1 MDQWDKIEAL
11 FDEVLALPPEA
22 RAARLDAIGEQDPEL
37 SREVA
42 SLLAA
47 HEEASGFFDGL
58 SERVVSPLMNH
69 LGEEPAPP
77 ERVGPYRI
85 VEEVGRGGMST
96 VYLAERDDGHFE
108 QQVALKLIRP
118 VGDTADRLQRFL
130 SERQILASLNH
141 PHVARLLDGG
151 VLDPG
156 SGPGQAGRPYFVMEY
171 VKGQPIDRYCDAERL
186 SLEARLRL
194 FQVVVGAVQ
203 YAHNNLVVHRD
214 LKPSNILVTDAG
226 EVKLLDF
233 GIAKLLSRDEN
244 AEGASQ
250 TQTANRWLTPEYAA
264 PEQIRG
270 ERVTTAT
277 DVYQL
282 GVVLYKLLTGHRPYR
297 TGQTST
303 YDLEHA
309 VVEEMPT
316 RPSDVVGQVEEIT
329 QRGATRRIT
338 PESVVETR
346 NTELVTLRRTLSG
359 DLDAIVL
366 KALRKEPAERYA
378 TAEALSE
385 DLRRYLEGRPVFARR
400 GSMSYR
406 VRKYVSRHRGA
417 MAAAVIGLLFLIGYA
432 VTITLQEQKV
442 ERQRDLA
449 RKEARKAEEVA
460 DQLIDLFTIS
470 DANEARSDTVTAR
483 QILESGIE
491 RVQKEL
497 DDQPELQAA
506 TLTVI
511 GRLYERLGFYR
522 ESVHLLDSALA
533 LRQAVLIAP
542 HQDLARGLMYLGQAR
557 RQAGAIDEAEA
568 PLRASVAMWEALPDF
583 QKEKAESQIALAGL
597 LRNKGHYAAAESLY
611 WRAYALQQALPDRR
625 DLAETVS
632 ALALLKQS
640 EGDYETAD
648 SLYRAALAMQRQ
660 VLGVDNIEIVTTL
673 VNLAVLHGDRAHFA
687 TADSLYREAFDMQRR
702 LLGEAHP
709 DVAKTLNNWGHM
721 SEVAGNL
728 EQAEQLHRQA
738 LQIKQ
743 EQLGASHPSLAYSYV
758 GLATVL
764 QRQGDYDEAKALYRQ
779 ALAIDRKVYGDEHQE
794 VANDL
799 RQLALVLQGQGN
811 LAEADRTFAEAIRI
825 YRSQP
830 LSNPIPLSTT
840 LLGRARLWMA
850 QGRHGAA
857 EPLLR
862 EALAIRKD
870 AVGNAHWGT
879 AQVRG
884 ALGACLAGLGQSD
897 EAEPLLRE
905 GYQGLAA
912 SLGDQDE
919 RTQHVL
925 RDLVAFYEAQ
935 GQPAEASQYR
945 TRLRTS

>member
-1 MDQWDKIEAL
+1 
-11 FDEVLALPPEA
+11 
-22 RAARLDAIGEQDPEL
+22 
-37 SREVA
+37 
-42 SLLAA
+42 
-47 HEEASGFFDGL
+47 
-58 SERVVSPLMNH
+58 
-69 LGEEPAPP
+69 
-77 ERVGPYRI
+77 
-85 VEEVGRGGMST
+85 
-96 VYLAERDDGHFE
+96 
-108 QQVALKLIRP
+108 
-118 VGDTADRLQRFL
+118 
-130 SERQILASLNH
+130 
-141 PHVARLLDGG
+141 
-151 VLDPG
+151 
-156 SGPGQAGRPYFVMEY
+156 
-171 VKGQPIDRYCDAERL
+171 
-186 SLEARLRL
+186 
-194 FQVVVGAVQ
+194 
-203 YAHNNLVVHRD
+203 
-214 LKPSNILVTDAG
+214 
-226 EVKLLDF
+226 
-233 GIAKLLSRDEN
+233 
-244 AEGASQ
+244 
-250 TQTANRWLTPEYAA
+250 
-264 PEQIRG
+264 
-270 ERVTTAT
+270 
-277 DVYQL
+277 
-282 GVVLYKLLTGHRPYR
+282 
-297 TGQTST
+297 
-303 YDLEHA
+303 
-309 VVEEMPT
+309 
-316 RPSDVVGQVEEIT
+316 
-329 QRGATRRIT
+329 
-338 PESVVETR
+338 VVETR
-346 NTELVTLRRTLSG
+346 NTELGTLRRTLSG

-366 KALRKEPAERYA
+366 KALRKEPAERYG

-417 MAAAVIGLLFLIGYA
+417 MAAAVIGLLFLVGYA

-449 RKEARKAEEVA
+449 RQEARKAEEVA
-460 DQLIDLFTIS
+460 DHLIALFTVS

-483 QILESGIE
+483 QILEEGIA

-497 DDQPELQAA
+497 DNQPELQAA

-511 GRLYERLGFYR
+511 GRLYERLGFYG
-522 ESVHLLDSALA
+522 ESVQLLDSALA
-533 LRQAVLIAP
+533 LRQAVLPAP
-542 HQDLARGLMYLGQAR
+542 HQDLAKDMMYLGRAR
-557 RQAGAIDEAEA
+557 MKVGAIDEAEA

-583 QKEKAESQIALAGL
+583 QKEKAESQIALADL
-597 LRNKGHYAAAESLY
+597 LRNKGHYAEAESLY
-611 WRAYALQQALPDRR
+611 QSAYALQQALPDRR

-640 EGDYETAD
+640 EGDYEAAD

-660 VLGVDNIEIVTTL
+660 VLGVDNIKIITTL

-687 TADSLYREAFDMQRR
+687 TADSLYREALDIQRR

-743 EQLGASHPSLAYSYV
+743 EHLGASHPSLAFSYV

-764 QRQGDYDEAKALYRQ
+764 QKQDNFDEAEVLYRQ

-799 RQLALVLQGQGN
+799 RQLALVLHGQGS

-825 YRSQP
+825 YRSHQP

-884 ALGACLAGLGQSD
+884 ALGACLAVLGQSD

-919 RTQHVL
+919 RTQHIL
-925 RDLVAFYEAQ
+925 RDLVAFYETQ
-935 GQPAEASQYR
+935 GQPAEANQYR

>member
-22 RAARLDAIGEQDPEL
+22 RAARLNVIALHDPEL

-42 SLLAA
+42 SLLGA

-58 SERVVSPLMNH
+58 SDRVVSPLMSH

-77 ERVGPYRI
+77 ERVGSYRI

-118 VGDTADRLQRFL
+118 VGDAADRLQRFL

-151 VLDPG
+151 VLED
-156 SGPGQAGRPYFVMEY
+156 GRPYFVMEY
-171 VKGQPIDRYCDAERL
+171 VDGHPIDRYCDAERL

-226 EVKLLDF
+226 AVKLLDF
-233 GIAKLLSRDEN
+233 GIAKLLSREEN
-244 AEGASQ
+244 GGASSK

-303 YDLEHA
+303 YELEHA

-316 RPSDVVGQVEEIT
+316 RPSDVVREVEEIT
-329 QRGATRRIT
+329 QSGATRRIT

-346 NTELVTLRRTLSG
+346 NTELGTLRRTLSG

-366 KALRKEPAERYA
+366 KALRKEPDERYA

-385 DLRRYLEGRPVFARR
+385 DIRRYLEGRPVFARR
-400 GSMSYR
+400 GSISYR
-406 VRKYVSRHRGA
+406 MRKYVSRHRGA
-417 MAAAVIGLLFLIGYA
+417 MAAAVIGLLFLVGYA
-432 VTITLQEQKV
+432 VTVTLQERKV
-442 ERQRDLA
+442 SQQRDLA
-449 RKEARKAEEVA
+449 RQEARKTEEVA
-460 DQLIDLFTIS
+460 NQLIDLFTIS

-483 QILESGIE
+483 QILEAGIA
-491 RVQKEL
+491 RVHKEL
-497 DDQPELQAA
+497 DNQPELQAA

-522 ESVHLLDSALA
+522 ESVQLLDNALA
-533 LRQAVLIAP
+533 LRRAVLRAP
-542 HQDLARGLMYLGQAR
+542 HQDIAKGLLYLGRAR
-557 RQAGAIDEAEA
+557 LSAGTFDEAEA
-568 PLRASVAMWEALPDF
+568 PLREAVAMWEALPAF
-583 QKEKAESQIALAGL
+583 EEEKAASQIALANW
-597 LRNKGHYAAAESLY
+597 LRNKGQYAEAESLY
-611 WRAYALQQALPDRR
+611 WSAYAIQQDLADRR
-625 DLAETVS
+625 DLAQTIS

-640 EGDYETAD
+640 EGEYETAD

-660 VLGVDNIEIVTTL
+660 VLGVDNLDIVTTL

-687 TADSLYREAFDMQRR
+687 TADSLYRAAFDMQRR

-743 EQLGASHPSLAYSYV
+743 EQLGEAHPSLAYSYV

-764 QRQGDYDEAKALYRQ
+764 QKQGNYGEAEALYRQ
-779 ALAIDRKVYGDEHQE
+779 ALAIDRAAYGPAHQE

-799 RQLALVLQGQGN
+799 RQLALVLHSQGN
-811 LAEADRTFAEAIRI
+811 LTEADRTFAEALQI

-830 LSNPIPLSTT
+830 SNNPIPLSTT

-850 QGRHGAA
+850 QGQHSAA

-862 EALAIRKD
+862 EALGIREA
-870 AVGNAHWGT
+870 AVGKDHWGT

-884 ALGACLAGLGQSD
+884 TLGACLAALGETEQ
-897 EAEPLLRE
+897 AEPLLRE

-912 SLGDQDE
+912 SLGDHDE
-919 RTQHVL
+919 RTRQAL
-925 RDLVAFYEAQ
+925 RDIIAFYEAQ
-935 GQPAEASQYR
+935 DQPTEAHRYR
-945 TRLRTS
+945 ARLQ

>member
-1 MDQWDKIEAL
+1 MDQWDKVESL
-11 FDEVLALPPEA
+11 FDEVLTLPPEA
-22 RAARLDAIGEQDPEL
+22 RAARLKVIALQDPEL

-42 SLLAA
+42 SLLEA

-58 SERVVSPLMNH
+58 SDRVVSPLMNH

-108 QQVALKLIRP
+108 QQVAVKLIRP

-130 SERQILASLNH
+130 SERQILASLSH

-151 VLDPG
+151 VLKD
-156 SGPGQAGRPYFVMEY
+156 GRPYFVMEY
-171 VKGQPIDRYCDAERL
+171 VDGRPIDRYCDAERL

-233 GIAKLLSRDEN
+233 GIAKLLGREEN
-244 AEGASQ
+244 GAGSSQ

-303 YDLEHA
+303 YELEHA

-329 QRGATRRIT
+329 QSGATRRIT

-346 NTELVTLRRTLSG
+346 NTELTTLRRTLSG

-366 KALRKEPAERYA
+366 KALRKEPAARYA

-385 DLRRYLEGRPVFARR
+385 DIRRYLEGRPVFARR

-417 MAAAVIGLLFLIGYA
+417 MAAALIGLLFLIGYA
-432 VTITLQEQKV
+432 VTVTVQERKV
-442 ERQRDLA
+442 AQQRDLA
-449 RKEARKAEEVA
+449 RQEARKAEEVA
-460 DQLIDLFTIS
+460 NQLIDLFTIS

-483 QILESGIE
+483 QILEAGVE
-491 RVQKEL
+491 RVRKEL
-497 DDQPELQAA
+497 EDQPELQAA

-511 GRLYERLGFYR
+511 GRLYERLGFY
-522 ESVHLLDSALA
+522 EEGVHLLDSALA
-533 LRQAVLIAP
+533 LRRMALMAP
-542 HQDLARGLMYLGQAR
+542 HQDLAKGLLYLGRAR
-557 RQAGAIDEAEA
+557 ISAGAIDEAEA
-568 PLRASVAMWEALPDF
+568 PLRESVAMWEALPDF
-583 QKEKAESQIALAGL
+583 QKEKAESQIALARL
-597 LRNKGHYAAAESLY
+597 LQSQTHYAAAESLY
-611 WRAYALQQALPDRR
+611 WQAYALQQELPDRR
-625 DLAETVS
+625 GLSSTIS
-632 ALALLKQS
+632 YLALLKQT
-640 EGDYETAD
+640 EGDYEIAD
-648 SLYRAALAMQRQ
+648 SLYRVALDMQRRF
-660 VLGVDNIEIVTTL
+660 LGAENTEIISTL
-673 VNLAVLHGDRAHFA
+673 VNLAVLHSDRAHFA
-687 TADSLYREAFDMQRR
+687 TADSLYREALNLQRR
-702 LLGEAHP
+702 LLGEEHP
-709 DVAKTLNNWGHM
+709 DVAKTLNNWGQM

-728 EQAEQLHRQA
+728 EQAEHLHRQA

-743 EQLGASHPSLAYSYV
+743 KHLGAAHPSLAYSYF

-764 QRQGDYDEAKALYRQ
+764 QKQGEYDEAETLYRQ
-779 ALAIDRKVYGDEHQE
+779 ALAIDRTVYGTEHLE

-799 RQLALVLQGQGN
+799 RQLALVLSSRGKFADAARVYAQA
-811 LAEADRTFAEAIRI
+811 LAI
-825 YRSQP
+825 YRSKP
-830 LSNPIPLSTT
+830 SGNPIALSTT
-840 LLGRARLWMA
+840 LLGRARLWME
-850 QGRHGAA
+850 QGQHGAA
-857 EPLLR
+857 EPLLH
-862 EALAIRKD
+862 EALSIREEVLD
-870 AVGNAHWGT
+870 DAHWGI

-884 ALGACLAGLGQSD
+884 ALGTCLAAQGQP
-897 EAEPLLRE
+897 EKAEPLLRE
-905 GYQGLAA
+905 SYEVLEAN
-912 SLGDQDE
+912 LGDQDE
-919 RTQHVL
+919 RTQDVL
-925 RDLVAFYEAQ
+925 RNLVAFYETQ
-935 GQPAEASQYR
+935 GQPAEAHRYR
-945 TRLRTS
+945 ARLRSS